1 MFLLRALLK
10 SAGKQTLPNKSRLMP
25 APENNIIKWIDTYE
39 LGVPEIDGD
48 HRTLVTMMQRISK
61 IMLSDDRKRFVALF
75 DRITDFAQSHF
86 EREEI
91 LLRQWGYPDAAGHA
105 RYHQH
110 LMAQALELK
119 RSCLE
124 QETPATFQECC
135 QNMVSFIIDDVVRG
149 DLKLKSFLQDRGLT
163 T

>member
-1 MFLLRALLK
+1 M
-10 SAGKQTLPNKSRLMP
+10 QP
-25 APENNIIKWIDTYE
+25 PEHNISKWIDTYE

-61 IMLSDDRKRFVALF
+61 ITTYDDRERYVALF
-75 DRITDFAQSHF
+75 NRLTDFAQSHF
-86 EREEI
+86 EREEN
-91 LLRQWGYPDAAGHA
+91 LLRQWGYPDTAGHA

-110 LMAQALELK
+110 LLDQALELK
-119 RSCLE
+119 RSCLD
-124 QETPATFQECC
+124 QETSATFQECC

-149 DLKLKSFLQDRGLT
+149 DIKLKSFLQEQGLT